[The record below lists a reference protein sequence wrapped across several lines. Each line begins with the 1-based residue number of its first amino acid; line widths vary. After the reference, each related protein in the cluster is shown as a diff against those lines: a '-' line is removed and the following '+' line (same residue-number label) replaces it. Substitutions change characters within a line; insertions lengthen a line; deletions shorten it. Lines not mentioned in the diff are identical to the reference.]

1 MSKYVMVIDLQRC
14 TGCGGCIVACK
25 NENNLPEGIAW
36 SSKITETAGTFP
48 DVRFT
53 YIPTL
58 CNHCDNAPCVS
69 GCPTSAMHKG
79 EGGITLHDPDLC
91 IGCRY
96 CMARC
101 PYGVISFNW
110 EQPHLAWNDQTAVIP
125 EGTST
130 PADLK
135 AQVGADALPYYNPDS
150 DVNYSGIRSK
160 GVVEKCHFC
169 THRTK
174 NDLLPYCVEACPADA
189 RIFGDLDDPDS
200 EVSKLL
206 GKFKA
211 SRLQEEL
218 GTEPSVFYIREYNPG
233 RNSATKGDV

>member
-1 MSKYVMVIDLQRC
+1 MSRYVMVIDLQRC

-36 SSKITETAGTFP
+36 SSKVTETVGTFP

-69 GCPTSAMHKG
+69 GCPTYAMHKG
-79 EGGITLHDPDLC
+79 EGGITLHDPDKC

-96 CMARC
+96 CMDRC

-110 EQPHLAWNDQTAVIP
+110 EKPHLAWSDQTAAIT

-130 PADLK
+130 PAEVV
-135 AQVGADALPYYNPDS
+135 AHVGAKDIPYYNPDLE
-150 DVNYSGIRSK
+150 DGYSGIRPK

-169 THRTK
+169 SHRVR
-174 NDLLPYCVEACPADA
+174 NGDLPHCVIACPADA
-189 RIFGDLDDPDS
+189 RIFGDIDDPAS
-200 EVSKLL
+200 EVSQLL

-211 SRLQEEL
+211 SRLREEL
-218 GTEPSVFYIREYNPG
+218 GTEPRVYYIREYNPG
-233 RNSATKGDV
+233 RHSSTKGEA